1 MPCNRKLRLSAAP
14 FLSCIALLGFI
25 GCGKSIP
32 AGTMVLSGTV
42 EMDSVDVGSLTGGRL
57 AAVEADEGDRVKPG
71 KVLVRFEDV
80 RAKAEL
86 AEAEAA
92 VRELSSALDKLR
104 RGSRQEEIA
113 RARAEA
119 ARAEARLDMLRAGS
133 RPQELD
139 SAKAEYLAAQSER
152 QDAANE
158 LKRTEKLF
166 REKTVSEELVDR
178 ARARHETALQKEAGV
193 KSKWELLQAGSRTE
207 ELKMAENDVAVAK
220 ANLALAEQGS
230 RKEDI
235 AVAEAAVEGAQ
246 ARLRKAQEEMREA
259 IVTSPIDGVVQTLDL
274 YPGDLVAAG
283 HPVARLLRLGSARV
297 FVYVPEDRVG
307 QIMAGQQVAVRTDS
321 FPNKTLVGRVRR
333 IADEAEFTPRNVQTP
348 EERAGL
354 VFAVRV
360 DIEDP
365 EGLMRAGMSADVLVP
380 PKPKE

>member
-1 MPCNRKLRLSAAP
+1 
-14 FLSCIALLGFI
+14 
-25 GCGKSIP
+25 
-32 AGTMVLSGTV
+32 
-42 EMDSVDVGSLTGGRL
+42 MDSVDVGSLTGGRL

-166 REKTVSEELVDR
+166 REKAVSEELVDR